1 MAGKTQVV
9 EITTEYL
16 VEWDGEDYYRAHPT
30 TREGEVDP
38 AERAIELA
46 IEMDYWEED
55 CDD

>member
-16 VEWDGEDYYRAHPT
+16 VEWDGEDYYQAHPT
-30 TREGEVDP
+30 TKHGETDHCK
-38 AERAIELA
+38 RAIEMA

-55 CDD
+55 FDD